1 MNDKKSTI
9 DTTQELKKNFW
20 IFTHSLKNY
29 LLDKSKVLQDKY
41 YDYRIKAEIHLE
53 EEMKKREVMMVEHER
68 RLQEY
73 RKKYYEQQMLNQ
85 QQNPNAQAPTQVIG
99 VTKEET
105 KPVSSLRDSEE
116 QSRVN
121 AMNEYAAYSN
131 VPCHFNSEKPKY
143 SSSFYKGALIG
154 YGLGVMATKKIL
166 ISPLISA
173 YIFGR
178 LWEMKNCNK
187 TKLK

>member
-1 MNDKKSTI
+1 MNDKKSSI
-9 DTTQELKKNFW
+9 DTTQELKNNFW

-29 LLDKSKVLQDKY
+29 LLDKSKVLQNKY
-41 YDYRIKAEIHLE
+41 GEYRIKAQIHLE
-53 EEMKKREVMMVEHER
+53 EEIKKREVMRVEHER

-73 RKKYYEQQMLNQ
+73 RKKYYEQQMVNQ
-85 QQNPNAQAPTQVIG
+85 QQDLNAQA
-99 VTKEET
+99 TKEEIR
-105 KPVSSLRDSEE
+105 PVLSLRDLEE

-121 AMNEYAAYSN
+121 AMNEYPAYGN
-131 VPCHFNSEKPKY
+131 VRCNFNSEKRKY

-178 LWEMKNCNK
+178 LWEMSNYNK
-187 TKLK
+187 TKPK